1 MQIKVLLASN
11 YLSADMNLPLNTKS
25 YLSRKKL
32 TLSQGEILELA
43 VKVVTHP
50 TYGWLTAALILY
62 GCRPVETFSLIP
74 SSDGTASVI
83 DFDENPLKNLRR
95 EVLANP
101 LDFVEKLN
109 MCDQISQPVFYENFE
124 DYNFDELNNI
134 IFNWNSW
141 FKTIKSN
148 LDLEDLRCY
157 WVKRVKSNYLY

>member
-1 MQIKVLLASN
+1 MTEDLRLFSN
-11 YLSADMNLPLNTKS
+11 RIDYLYKENLN
-25 YLSRKKL
+25 
-32 TLSQGEILELA
+32 LSQAEILELA
-43 VKVVTHP
+43 VKVVVHP
-50 TYGWLTAALILY
+50 TYGWLTTSLILY

-74 SSDGTASVI
+74 FPDGTASVI
-83 DFDENPLKNLRR
+83 DFDKNPIKNTRR
-95 EVLANP
+95 KLLANP
-101 LDFVEKLN
+101 FDFIEKLN
-109 MCDQISQPVFYENFE
+109 ICDQISQPVFYENFE